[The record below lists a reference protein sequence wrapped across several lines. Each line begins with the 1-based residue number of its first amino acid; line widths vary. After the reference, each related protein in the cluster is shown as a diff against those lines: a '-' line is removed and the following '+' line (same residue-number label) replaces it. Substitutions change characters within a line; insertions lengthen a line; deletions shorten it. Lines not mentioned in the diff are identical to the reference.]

1 MQIFVTLY
9 SFNIKFYRFRLP
21 LTPWLILKQLPL
33 TKYARR
39 LPISIQLTPPVLTID
54 RKRDYRRCGS
64 SAVLV
69 EVEKMAEDFT
79 FPLNK

>member
-21 LTPWLILKQLPL
+21 LMSWLILKQLPL
-33 TKYARR
+33 TKYARS

-54 RKRDYRRCGS
+54 RKRDHRRCGS

-69 EVEKMAEDFT
+69 EVEKMAEDFI